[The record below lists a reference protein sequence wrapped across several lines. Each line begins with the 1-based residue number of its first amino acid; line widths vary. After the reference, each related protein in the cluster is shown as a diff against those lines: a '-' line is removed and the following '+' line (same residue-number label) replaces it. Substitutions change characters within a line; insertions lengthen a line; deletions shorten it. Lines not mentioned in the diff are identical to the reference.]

1 LHPLD
6 RCTYDPSFYSP
17 NIYINFPQV
26 NGFFNTKSR
35 RLCCECTQLF
45 NNCFPDFGIH
55 LAEFT
60 VDSAGPLPV
69 RQLASVL
76 LKQYVETH
84 WCNYSSTFQPP
95 ETTEHAKVTIKELL
109 PFGLK
114 ESVSKVL

>member
-1 LHPLD
+1 M
-6 RCTYDPSFYSP
+6 
-17 NIYINFPQV
+17 
-26 NGFFNTKSR
+26 
-35 RLCCECTQLF
+35 QLF
-45 NNCFPDFGIH
+45 IDCFSDFGIH

-60 VDSAGPLPV
+60 VDSDGPLPV

-109 PFGLK
+109 PLGLK
-114 ESVSKVL
+114 ESISKVCIFPQTRYLNILLSVSVLKLKH